1 MLAWWRGHRRR
12 PRGHQPS
19 EGADRG
25 RVRGGDSASGRIFCG
40 ACRTRD
46 SVAPALEER
55 HRHVSARSPGLEE
68 GEHGREKSDTPL
80 YRFVAVEVK
89 YRWNPDDLM
98 RRPAPQELA
107 DAYQQ
112 WPDFRV
118 VLVTDHPPEDRS
130 CFQVVRWNNAGVAER
145 RGEREMIALRAR
157 GDGATVRRVRLVD
170 PHRRFHQARQ
180 LRIVWARL
188 ELDAQ
193 AVARRL
199 ARAARAG
206 QTRLGRAGLSG
217 LRALRRLGGGLASLR
232 PRRGRE
238 LSHDRFRRFRL

>member
-46 SVAPALEER
+46 SDAPPHEER

-130 CFQVVRWNNAGVAER
+130 CFQE
-145 RGEREMIALRAR
+145 I
-157 GDGATVRRVRLVD
+157 
-170 PHRRFHQARQ
+170 
-180 LRIVWARL
+180 
-188 ELDAQ
+188 
-193 AVARRL
+193 
-199 ARAARAG
+199 
-206 QTRLGRAGLSG
+206 GRASC
-217 LRALRRLGGGLASLR
+217 
-232 PRRGRE
+232 RE
-238 LSHDRFRRFRL
+238 RVESSVGAGT